1 MLLERTPR
9 NNTYTS
15 IIDHVFYVDPFQKV
29 NFKTLD
35 TTNLW
40 FYSEDSF
47 RKRRKAKPNS
57 YRIWSQATST
67 IRATLTV
74 SSGLVCDKF
83 PCSAWTNFHPNK
95 QTGTVKAA
103 CQRVPPNTRVF
114 VGPVTMAPIN
124 VDPWRL
130 RWGAAR
136 VPRHS
141 IIYYCGHPLHR
152 WIHMSMWYM
161 TTVFHIWA
169 HSRWDRSGWESDVF
183 IAFLK
188 ENIVLL
194 LV

>member
-1 MLLERTPR
+1 MCDNTISLTFYRKCCLQIYRRVIFYETVVNLGVKCVSNFVPSSDTCIWCKILNASRTR
-9 NNTYTS
+9 NYSYTS
-15 IIDHVFYVDPFQKV
+15 IIDNVFFVDYRPFQKE

-35 TTNLW
+35 TTTLW

-57 YRIWSQATST
+57 YRILSQATST
-67 IRATLTV
+67 ITATLTV

-141 IIYYCGHPLHR
+141 II
-152 WIHMSMWYM
+152 
-161 TTVFHIWA
+161 
-169 HSRWDRSGWESDVF
+169 
-183 IAFLK
+183 
-188 ENIVLL
+188 
-194 LV
+194 

>member
-1 MLLERTPR
+1 MKRLWTLVLNVFQTLFLPQTHAFDVKFLMLLERTLNPKLFLY
-9 NNTYTS
+9 YTS
-15 IIDHVFYVDPFQKV
+15 IIYNVFYVDYHPFQKV

-35 TTNLW
+35 TMTLW

-57 YRIWSQATST
+57 YRILSQATST
-67 IRATLTV
+67 ITASLTV

-141 IIYYCGHPLHR
+141 II
-152 WIHMSMWYM
+152 
-161 TTVFHIWA
+161 
-169 HSRWDRSGWESDVF
+169 
-183 IAFLK
+183 
-188 ENIVLL
+188 
-194 LV
+194 

>member
-1 MLLERTPR
+1 MD
-9 NNTYTS
+9 N
-15 IIDHVFYVDPFQKV
+15 VFYVDYHSFQKV

-35 TTNLW
+35 TTTLW

-47 RKRRKAKPNS
+47 RKRRKTNANS
-57 YRIWSQATST
+57 YWILSQATST
-67 IRATLTV
+67 ITATLTV

-136 VPRHS
+136 TPT
-141 IIYYCGHPLHR
+141 LN
-152 WIHMSMWYM
+152 
-161 TTVFHIWA
+161 
-169 HSRWDRSGWESDVF
+169 
-183 IAFLK
+183 
-188 ENIVLL
+188 NIVLWPSTPSL
-194 LV
+194 DSYVNVIYDDAFSHMSSS